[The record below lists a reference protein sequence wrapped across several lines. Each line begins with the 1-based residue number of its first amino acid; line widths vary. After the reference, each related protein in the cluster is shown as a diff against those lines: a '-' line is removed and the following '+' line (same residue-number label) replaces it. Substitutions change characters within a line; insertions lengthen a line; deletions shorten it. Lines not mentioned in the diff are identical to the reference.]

1 MSNIIC
7 DGAGKKYLCICLN
20 YILLPA
26 GAVQIYLNKSRAT
39 VLGSAFIR
47 PSLFF
52 CLESWRSTTDDCQFF
67 QAQNWR
73 TVPRAE
79 LAVGLRFNFACSG
92 GREGWGDKHK
102 CIQNFHRR
110 LFWSVRRRLHWVS
123 ARAKGGLLESAHL
136 FLEIGQKCFSYGKV
150 LAFSVRCRS

>member
-1 MSNIIC
+1 MHLSKLYFA
-7 DGAGKKYLCICLN
+7 AG
-20 YILLPA
+20 

-39 VLGSAFIR
+39 VPGSAFIR

-92 GREGWGDKHK
+92 GGGRWRGGLDKHK
-102 CIQNFHRR
+102 RIQNFHRR
-110 LFWSVRRRLHWVS
+110 LFWSVRRRLHWES
-123 ARAKGGLLESAHL
+123 RRAKGRFASMFHSDYCLFPETVQLLRIL
-136 FLEIGQKCFSYGKV
+136 GGGGRMGFGNV
-150 LAFSVRCRS
+150 LACWNHGF